1 MTSTGQAE
9 PIILDTRRTSSSL
22 QNPHK
27 VAYSTNTRRGLRA
40 QSLSHVQ
47 LFVTPWAAAHQAPL
61 TMEFPRQEYWSGL
74 PFPTPGGLPNPAIE
88 PKSLASPALAGGFL
102 TVVPPGKSPYKLPN
116 GILIHSLYG
125 AVCLLFC
132 SQDILSVWWVLF
144 IPSILQ

>member
-61 TMEFPRQEYWSGL
+61 AMGFSGQEYYSELHAFLQGI
-74 PFPTPGGLPNPAIE
+74 FPTQ
-88 PKSLASPALAGGFL
+88 
-102 TVVPPGKSPYKLPN
+102 
-116 GILIHSLYG
+116 ILNL
-125 AVCLLFC
+125 CLLQVD
-132 SQDILSVWWVLF
+132 SLPLSHQGSL
-144 IPSILQ
+144 I